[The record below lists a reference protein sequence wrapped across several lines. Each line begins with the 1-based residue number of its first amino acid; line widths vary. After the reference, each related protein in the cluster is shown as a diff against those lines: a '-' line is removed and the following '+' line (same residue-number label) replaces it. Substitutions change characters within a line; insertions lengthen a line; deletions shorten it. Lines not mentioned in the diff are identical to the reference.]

1 MGYINNTQE
10 SYYEGG
16 DFGGYQFVPVSD
28 IITNFILMFTGEGKV
43 IPKASR
49 SEIQMHARRCVQEF
63 SYDIFKTTKSQEIE
77 LPPTLTMVLPQ
88 DYVNWVK
95 ISKID
100 ANGIERPLQ
109 PVRITSNP
117 TAILQDNDYNY
128 TYDGDGNVL
137 LAANSVTWEKN
148 REGSQDVSV
157 TNYADVHEEGI
168 RGERF
173 GLDPEH
179 ASINGGFFIDEKMG
193 VIHFTGALNGAIIS
207 LQYLSDGMGT
217 DEEMVAHKFA
227 EDAIY
232 KYILYTIVSISMNSQ
247 EYLVRRYKQSYVAAK
262 RVAKLR
268 LSNLKAGAMTQIL
281 RGKSKQIKH

>member
-1 MGYINNTQE
+1 MGYINNTQQ

-95 ISKID
+95 INTVDS
-100 ANGIERPLQ
+100 NGIERPLQ

-117 TAILQDNDYNY
+117 TSILQDNNYAY
-128 TYDGDGNVL
+128 TYDGNGAL
-137 LAANSVTWEKN
+137 LEANNSVTWERNK
-148 REGSQDVSV
+148 EESEDVN
-157 TNYADVHEEGI
+157 TANYADVYDESI

-179 ASINGGFFIDEKMG
+179 ASINGGFYIDEKMG
-193 VIHFTGALNGAIIS
+193 IIHFTGALNGAIVT
-207 LQYLSDGMGT
+207 LHYLSDGMGT
-217 DEEMVAHKFA
+217 DEEMVVHKFA

-232 KYILYTIVSISMNSQ
+232 KYILYTIISISMNSQ

-268 LSNLKAGAMTQIL
+268 LSNLKASAMTQIL